1 MGVNCN
7 YIISNGLKT
16 NKWWGEEKNKFWMRV
31 HRNCYNWNGWKQT
44 NGEEWKNLFRFFSPI
59 PSSTLP
65 SWRTMPPR
73 GRTTSPWWTHFQSV
87 KGCTY
92 LKDSFYSESLGDFRL
107 AKCLYCDKLVR
118 RGKPGCTARETTNSG
133 MASHMRTKHSGS
145 PGDALLWIFVVQ
157 SLLSPGTD
165 AGRRWEGCQDG
176 DRHEGWDCPRD
187 VALV

>member
-44 NGEEWKNLFRFFSPI
+44 NGEEWKTFSDFSSPI

-87 KGCTY
+87 EGCTY

-107 AKCLYCDKLVR
+107 AKCLHCEKNVKVASKQWRSGTAVELKL
-118 RGKPGCTARETTNSG
+118 GTFLPINAF
-133 MASHMRTKHSGS
+133 TK
-145 PGDALLWIFVVQ
+145 ALQVCGLHWLACATYKW
-157 SLLSPGTD
+157 SLKY
-165 AGRRWEGCQDG
+165 RWQII
-176 DRHEGWDCPRD
+176 
-187 VALV
+187 